1 MTKPKATPKT
11 KAIDRK
17 RISEALL
24 ADRLGLNEEW
34 IESWEERGKLREES
48 GMPDELPAFIRK
60 NYKEEEI
67 EEIGRE
73 VERLVAAG
81 CRQQVVYFCLAQLG
95 PEATRLRAG
104 VEKKPVFRN
113 EQEDAVMDTKD
124 ERQLAT
130 REDLEAVA
138 NTAMAV
144 RKKIHR
150 YQRELFLVAE
160 SSNYPQ
166 PVGFECRPKTAI
178 EALDLLQD
186 SLTWAA
192 ALADAYIAPMET
204 TLLKSKGLLY
214 LTLYVSIFADSK
226 KLLGSRPS
234 DFTRDSSKPSET
246 VVARRKLLAGDPL
259 TNLAVILTSRHT
271 DGKDEGNEQKKPKH
285 TEWSA
290 SDLHRKLA
298 DFKED
303 HPRLYKRLAEKLKE
317 LHNFASR

>member
-1 MTKPKATPKT
+1 MSKPKTTLKT

-34 IESWEERGKLREES
+34 IERWEEGGKWREELQV
-48 GMPDELPAFIRK
+48 PDGLPDFIRK
-60 NYKEEEI
+60 KYKKGEI
-67 EEIGRE
+67 EDIGKE

-81 CRQQVVYFCLAQLG
+81 CRRRVVYFCLAQLS
-95 PEATRLRAG
+95 PEATRLREG
-104 VEKKPVFRN
+104 VEKEPVFTN
-113 EQEDAVMDTKD
+113 EQEDAVMDTEEK
-124 ERQLAT
+124 RGLAI

-138 NTAMAV
+138 NTAKAF
-144 RKKIHR
+144 RNKIHR
-150 YQRELFLVAE
+150 YQRELFLIAE
-160 SSNYPQ
+160 SSNYRL

-186 SLTWAA
+186 SLTWVE
-192 ALADAYIAPMET
+192 ALADAYTAPMET

-214 LTLYVSIFADSK
+214 LTLYVSMFADTK

-246 VVARRKLLAGDPL
+246 VVARRTLLAGDPL

-317 LHNFASR
+317 LHDFASQ